1 MAAHQFIVGQIYNRK
16 RDIHDR
22 YAGQERGGI
31 ATPTS
36 ALHVFAFTSEAG
48 AAFGYEDK
56 FQPEGVFWYTGE
68 GQVGDMQMI
77 RGNAAIANH
86 AQVGK
91 SILLFESTPKG
102 EVRFLGD
109 ADYLGHHIEQRP
121 DRNGALRNAIIFHLG
136 LKPSVPENTAQ
147 QNATPYSQSRKLT
160 AKLTLSELRSI
171 ALESAAENA
180 SSEEKL
186 INVRVRAEAVR
197 RYALR
202 RASGMC
208 EGCQSAAP
216 FKSKN
221 GPFLEVHHVFRLAD
235 GGPDH
240 PGKVVALCPNCHRRA
255 HYAVDAEAFNE
266 SLIQWLRQHEAT

>member
-1 MAAHQFIVGQIYNRK
+1 MATHQFVVGQPYNRK
-16 RDIHDR
+16 RDIHGR

-36 ALHVFAFTSEAG
+36 APLVFAFTSEAG

-56 FQPEGVFWYTGE
+56 FQPDGVFWYTGE

-86 AQVGK
+86 AQDGK

-102 EVRFLGD
+102 EVHFLGE

-136 LKPSVPENTAQ
+136 LQPSVPTNSVQQKTA
-147 QNATPYSQSRKLT
+147 PYSQGRKLT

-171 ALESAAENA
+171 ALETFAESA
-180 SSEEKL
+180 STEEKL
-186 INVRVRAEAVR
+186 VNVRVRTEAVR
-197 RYALR
+197 RYALK
-202 RASGMC
+202 RANGVC
-208 EGCQSAAP
+208 EGCKSTAP
-216 FKSKN
+216 FKAKN

-255 HYAVDAEAFNE
+255 HYAIDAEAFNE
-266 SLIQWLRQHEAT
+266 SLIQWLAQHEAT

>member
-1 MAAHQFIVGQIYNRK
+1 MATHQFIVGQTYNRR
-16 RDIHDR
+16 RDIHGR

-36 ALHVFAFTSEAG
+36 APLVFAFTSEAG

-56 FQPEGVFWYTGE
+56 FQPDGIFWYTGE

-86 AQVGK
+86 TQLGK

-102 EVRFLGD
+102 EVRFIGE
-109 ADYLGHHIEQRP
+109 ADCLGHHIEQRP

-136 LKPSVPENTAQ
+136 IQPSVPTSRVGQKTA
-147 QNATPYSQSRKLT
+147 PHSQSRKLP
-160 AKLTLSELRSI
+160 AKLTLSELRSL
-171 ALESAAENA
+171 ALESVAESA
-180 SSEEKL
+180 PPGEK
-186 INVRVRAEAVR
+186 IVNVRVRTEAVR
-197 RYALR
+197 RYALK
-202 RASGMC
+202 RANGMC
-208 EGCQSAAP
+208 EGCRSAAP
-216 FKSKN
+216 FKAKD

-240 PGKVVALCPNCHRRA
+240 PAMVAALCPNCHRRA
-255 HYAVDAEAFNE
+255 HYALDAEAFNE
-266 SLIQWLRQHEAT
+266 SLIQWLAQHEES

>member
-1 MAAHQFIVGQIYNRK
+1 MPAHQFIVGQTYNRK
-16 RDIHDR
+16 RDIHGK

-31 ATPTS
+31 ATPS
-36 ALHVFAFTSEAG
+36 AAPLVFAFTSEAG

-56 FQPEGVFWYTGE
+56 FQPDGVFWYTGE
-68 GQVGDMQMI
+68 GQVGNMQMI

-86 AQVGK
+86 AQLGK

-102 EVRFLGD
+102 EVRFLGE
-109 ADYLGHHIEQRP
+109 ADYLGDHIEQRP
-121 DRNGALRNAIIFHLG
+121 DRNRALRNAIIFHLG
-136 LKPSVPENTAQ
+136 LQSSVTTNGIRQKAAPYT
-147 QNATPYSQSRKLT
+147 QNRKLT

-171 ALESAAENA
+171 ALESVAESA

-186 INVRVRAEAVR
+186 VNVRVRAEAIR

-202 RASGMC
+202 RANGVC
-208 EGCQSAAP
+208 EGCKSDAP
-216 FKSKN
+216 FKARN

-255 HYAVDAEAFNE
+255 HYALDAASFNE
-266 SLIQWLRQHEAT
+266 SLIQWLAQHETT